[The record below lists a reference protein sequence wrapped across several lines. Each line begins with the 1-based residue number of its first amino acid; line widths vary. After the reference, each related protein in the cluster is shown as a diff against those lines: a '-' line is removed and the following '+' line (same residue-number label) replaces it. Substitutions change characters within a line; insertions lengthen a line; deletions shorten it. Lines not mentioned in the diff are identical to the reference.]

1 MASAEA
7 TAVAKRRA
15 LYVVHGDAAA
25 RHVGMFTWSSG
36 HVTVR
41 DLITTPL
48 PQIPTIVR
56 ISEGYHGER
65 KPHRFNFHEG
75 SVSAMGWLLRLVMG
89 GPTGSRVLSDYY

>member
-1 MASAEA
+1 MTSAEA

-75 SVSAMGWLLRLVMG
+75 SVSASINWCNDGVAAASSDG
-89 GPTGSRVLSDYY
+89 GPHWF